1 MGGELIV
8 YNILYIY
15 YIIYYIYMHIS
26 WDMTGNITSTVEIL
40 FGRYRKHET

>member
-8 YNILYIY
+8 YNIYIY
-15 YIIYYIYMHIS
+15 IYIYYMHIS
-26 WDMTGNITSTVEIL
+26 WDMTGKITSTVEIL